1 MAQHYRLRMTLRT
14 KLLIPFLVS
23 IALFALTMHFY
34 WGPILINLQR
44 QQIVEHHAQQI
55 HSLKVALVRDLSAG
69 DLAAVHDTLN
79 RVVTAESQN
88 GYRIVL
94 QDNSGKRLYPLDQPV
109 ELESAQVASAEIIL
123 DAGGKPL
130 ASLIME
136 VDWEPE
142 YRGMV
147 NTIQKIEL
155 MATSLF
161 VVALLMV
168 YALQEWFVNRP
179 LKSLNI
185 ASRRLAE
192 GDFEADLPISCNDEM
207 GKLART
213 FDDMRHHLQ
222 LTQDNMV
229 HKAIEA
235 RNNAIRF
242 QSVLESLPTPLVI
255 INEANVIIEANGSSS
270 QIFGYTRPELTELK
284 LEQLIAPDAP
294 SPSFASLVNSGSST
308 QPGQTGLECSA
319 QRKDGSRFPV
329 QIFHTVMDVG
339 AEKHIIIVLVDITR
353 TKQDEQRLIDAR
365 LEAERA
371 NRAKSE
377 FLANMSH
384 ELRTPMHGI
393 LSFAGMGA
401 NKSASVKPEKIKA
414 YFEHIHDSGQ
424 RLLSLLNNLL
434 DLSSLESRKS
444 TIKDGQ
450 HDLIEIVN
458 ERQRQARK
466 RLDETGLELK
476 LVSHVAK
483 AHANFDRQLIAKVI
497 DQLLDNA
504 IQHQKG
510 GKFIEVNIDE
520 NPHAELMLSM
530 HNAAEPFSDEDLEV
544 IFDTFG
550 QGSQTHTGA
559 GGTGLGLAICRE
571 IITQHGGRIWAE
583 NAEQGG
589 VIFSFTLPRPE

>member
-1 MAQHYRLRMTLRT
+1 MTLRT
-14 KLLIPFLVS
+14 KLLIPFLIS

-34 WGPILINLQR
+34 WGPILVNLQR

-55 HSLKVALVRDLSAG
+55 HSLKVVLVRDLSAG
-69 DLAAVHDTLN
+69 DLAAVHNTLN
-79 RVVTAESQN
+79 RLVSAESQN

-94 QDNSGKRLYPLDQPV
+94 QDSSGKRLYPLGQPV
-109 ELESAQVASAEIIL
+109 ELDSDQVASAEISL
-123 DAGGKPL
+123 DAGGKSL

-142 YRGMV
+142 YTKTV
-147 NTIQKIEL
+147 ETIHKIEL
-155 MATSLF
+155 IATSLF
-161 VVALLMV
+161 IVALLMV

-179 LKSLNI
+179 LNSLNI

-192 GDFEADLPISCNDEM
+192 GDFEADLPTSSNDEM

-213 FDDMRHHLQ
+213 FDDMRQNLQ

-255 INEANVIIEANGSSS
+255 INEANAIIEANGSSS
-270 QIFGYTRPELTELK
+270 QIFGYTRGELTGLK
-284 LEQLIAPDAP
+284 LEQLIAPDVP
-294 SPSFASLVNSGSST
+294 SPSFASLVYSGDSAR
-308 QPGQTGLECSA
+308 PGQTGLEYTA
-319 QRKDGSRFPV
+319 RRKDGSRFPV

-353 TKQDEQRLIDAR
+353 SKQDEQHLIDAR

-401 NKSASVKPEKIKA
+401 NKSATAKPEKIKA

-450 HDLIEIVN
+450 HDLIEIIN

-466 RLDETGLELK
+466 RLDESGLELK
-476 LVSHVAK
+476 LISHVAQ
-483 AHANFDRQLIAKVI
+483 AHAYFDRHLIAKVI

-510 GKFIEVNIDE
+510 GKVIEISIGE
-520 NPHAELMLSM
+520 RGHSELILSM
-530 HNAAEPFSDEDLEV
+530 HNAAESFTDEDLGV
-544 IFDTFG
+544 IFDAFG
-550 QGSQTHTGA
+550 QGSLTQNGA

-583 NAEQGG
+583 NAQQGG
-589 VIFSFTLPRPE
+589 VVFSFTLPRAQTRHV